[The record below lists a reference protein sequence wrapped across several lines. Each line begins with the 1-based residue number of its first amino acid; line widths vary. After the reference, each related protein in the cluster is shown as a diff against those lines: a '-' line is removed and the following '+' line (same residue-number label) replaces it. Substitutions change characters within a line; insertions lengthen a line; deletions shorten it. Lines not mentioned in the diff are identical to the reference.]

1 VSKNLKSVLILA
13 IGLGL
18 AWWFI
23 SRLDLDTVG
32 AHLRNA
38 KIWPLLLAALL
49 INLTLIARS
58 LRWQAFLSPIGKAKL
73 SNLFAATSVGFGALF
88 IIGRAGSEI
97 IRPAVLSLR
106 ERLSPSATIATI
118 LIERIYDTTAVVL
131 LFAITLLS
139 FELPARNA
147 SDWQNFG
154 GTHGL
159 GLFLLLAISSGL
171 GALILLRL
179 KAEPIIAWLE
189 RHSIWLPQKLA
200 QPLLNFI
207 RHLADGLSVL
217 LNLRELAKTVFLTFC
232 VWTLVCA
239 ATWLTL
245 FAFGLNFS
253 ISHIIFILGFGL
265 VGSVVPTPGGSAGAF
280 HAAAAKGLEFLGLDP
295 NLAASIAIVYHL
307 IAFGPPFL
315 IGLFYLLRDD
325 ISLRQ
330 LREMVAS
337 ETTERQGDKETREQG
352 DEETER
358 KRDGETER
366 RSDGE
371 KKRRH
376 GSSAS
381 LSIILSAS
389 LSLLALKAAGRI
401 IL

>member
-32 AHLRNA
+32 AHLKNA

-49 INLTLIARS
+49 INLTLFARS
-58 LRWQAFLSPIGKAKL
+58 LRWKALLSPIETARL
-73 SNLFAATSVGFGALF
+73 HNLFAATSVGFGAIF
-88 IIGRAGSEI
+88 VVGRAGEI

-106 ERLSPSATIATI
+106 ERIKPTATLATI
-118 LIERIYDTTAVVL
+118 LIERLFDTTAVVSLFAVNL
-131 LFAITLLS
+131 LF
-139 FELPARNA
+139 FELPPDQRNA
-147 SDWQNFG
+147 
-154 GTHGL
+154 T
-159 GLFLLLAISSGL
+159 AL
-171 GALILLRL
+171 GAIRSVGLTLLIGVAVGIFILALLRL
-179 KAEPIIAWLE
+179 KAAAIIQWMERQGAWLP
-189 RHSIWLPQKLA
+189 RKLPY
-200 QPLLNFI
+200 PLLNFI
-207 RHLADGLSVL
+207 KHLAEGLSVL
-217 LNLRELAKTVFLTFC
+217 LNLRALAATIFLTAC
-232 VWTLVCA
+232 VWALVCA

-253 ISHIIFILGFGL
+253 ISQIIFILGFGL

-315 IGLFYLLRDD
+315 IGLFYLIRDD

-330 LREMVAS
+330 LREMIAS
-337 ETTERQGDKETREQG
+337 ETVERQGDKETREQG
-352 DEETER
+352 AEETER
-358 KRDGETER
+358 RKDGETER
-366 RSDGE
+366 RREGE
-371 KKRRH
+371 KKQRY
-376 GSSAS
+376 GPSVSPFLF
-381 LSIILSAS
+381 LSVS
-389 LSLLALKAAGRI
+389 LSLLVLKVIGGI